1 MNSCV
6 IIIAMEYHTPLFDK
20 ISDEK
25 RERIITTAAGEF
37 ARNGYNAANINEIA
51 RKSGI
56 SIGALY
62 KYFKTKENLFL
73 TVCMDSVAQLTRG
86 LKEVQQSGGDI
97 FDKFEMII
105 RMVLKHSRENSEII
119 NLYNEITTEGNR
131 DLASKLSSQMESVS
145 AEYYAGLIEEAAGK
159 GLIDSGIDSRVFA
172 FCLDNL
178 FMTLQFSYASEYYK
192 ERMKTYIDR
201 DIFEDD
207 ERVVHGIM
215 TFIRRALTGSENI
228 EAGKKILP

>member
-1 MNSCV
+1 
-6 IIIAMEYHTPLFDK
+6 MEYHTPLFDN
-20 ISDEK
+20 IPDEK

-37 ARNGYNAANINEIA
+37 AHKGYNAANTNEIA

-62 KYFKTKENLFL
+62 KYFKTKEDLFL
-73 TVCMDSVAQLTRG
+73 TVCMHSVRQLTQG
-86 LKEVQQSGGDI
+86 LEAVQQSGGDI
-97 FDKFEMII
+97 FDKFEMIL
-105 RMVLKHSRENSEII
+105 RMILKHSRENSEII

-131 DLASKLSSQMESVS
+131 ALASKLSSQMESVS
-145 AEYYAGLIEEAAGK
+145 AEYYAGLIEDAGEK

-201 DIFEDD
+201 DIYMDD
-207 ERVVHGIM
+207 ERVVNGIM
-215 TFIRRALTGSENI
+215 AFIRGALTGADRE
-228 EAGKKILP
+228 